1 MKANIDFFEQLRK
14 EIEAQ
19 ACATPESTSMDAHAE
34 EAHTESES
42 AKDTIQQLEE
52 ENRRL
57 KEEVKRLRE
66 EIENY
71 NSIPDE
77 AEPLMMTEADIVSAH
92 EEMMRYEA
100 AQQQIAELMQMVE
113 SQQEELRD
121 RSDNVQRLPLAVFI
135 EYAEENYTPEQNE
148 KAAILK
154 EVLYDVFS
162 TFTEDEKKRLKKLG
176 HKPVAGASFTVN
188 GPLNDIHGNEY
199 VKAGMQ

>member
-66 EIENY
+66 EIENC

-77 AEPLMMTEADIVSAH
+77 AEPLTMTTSDIVSAH

-113 SQQEELRD
+113 SQQDELRD
-121 RSDNVQRLPLAVFI
+121 RNDGVQRLPLIVFI
-135 EYAEENYTPEQNE
+135 EYAEENYTPEQND

-162 TFTEDEKKRLKKLG
+162 TFTEEEKKRLKKLG
-176 HKPVAGASFTVN
+176 HKPQPQSSIDKIFEIKDNENVN
-188 GPLNDIHGNEY
+188 L
-199 VKAGMQ
+199 GMK